1 MSCWVAPAVAA
12 EMWHCGIEQVLEAV
26 RSGSIPSRIEGGFL
40 LVEVAF
46 GSISEPVK
54 TKRRFIEEAD
64 PILAP
69 PPISAPPPP
78 RAGEEIVT
86 AQEMAALEERH
97 PRHRPQIDWD
107 TSSDDPEDEEALAA
121 VSGESSK
128 YDMSQWRQV
137 RTATS
142 RLRRPPR

>member
-26 RSGSIPSRIEGGFL
+26 RNGSVPSRIEGGFL

-46 GSISEPVK
+46 GSFAEPVK
-54 TKRRFIEEAD
+54 SKRKFVAVEAD
-64 PILAP
+64 PMIAP

-78 RAGEEIVT
+78 RGGDELVT
-86 AQEMAALEERH
+86 PQEMAALEGRNYV
-97 PRHRPQIDWD
+97 WS
-107 TSSDDPEDEEALAA
+107 SSDSEEEDALAGA
-121 VSGESSK
+121 LSEPSK
-128 YDMSQWRQV
+128 YDMSQWRQI

-142 RLRRPPR
+142 RIRKPPL

>member
-26 RSGSIPSRIEGGFL
+26 RNGSIPSRIEGGFL
-40 LVEVAF
+40 LVEVAL
-46 GSISEPVK
+46 GSLPDAEPVK
-54 TKRRFIEEAD
+54 STRRYITESDDTD
-64 PILAP
+64 PVIAP

-86 AQEMAALEERH
+86 RQEMAALEGRTY
-97 PRHRPQIDWD
+97 IWD
-107 TSSDDPEDEEALAA
+107 SNSEDSEEDEEAIATA
-121 VSGESSK
+121 TGESSK
-128 YDMSQWRQV
+128 YDMSQWRQI